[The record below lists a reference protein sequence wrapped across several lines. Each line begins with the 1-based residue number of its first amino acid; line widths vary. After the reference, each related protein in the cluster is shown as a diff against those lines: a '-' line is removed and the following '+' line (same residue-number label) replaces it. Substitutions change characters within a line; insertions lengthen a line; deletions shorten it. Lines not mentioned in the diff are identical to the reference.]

1 MIHFYKRYIV
11 CKFCFLHWWCCIHF
25 WSLLTLIFLTMFKA
39 SVYVE
44 NLKDPVMKISLLEL
58 TRIKNSYLS
67 QIVLSVNLCD
77 GCSDDAVSIIFT
89 DEESFTVTSVLKS
102 LSMIKAGY
110 SIITDSGKDLSR
122 RLGLLSSASED
133 LNNCKETFFS
143 TENSSCPQMQER
155 RDTNED
161 DDNLKIK
168 SIETVAKRDP
178 ISHSINEDI
187 IVCDTA
193 DAGGD
198 YSFSKDSSVIGKS
211 ELTNGVRCS
220 NDSLESENE
229 NRNVTTIVNA
239 KLKMM
244 PPQDSTPKRKARL
257 MKESS
262 SSKDF
267 ISGVDSL
274 SGIEDIDCCIK
285 CKMDN

>member
-44 NLKDPVMKISLLEL
+44 NLKDPVMKISLMEL

-122 RLGLLSSASED
+122 RLGLLSSASKD
-133 LNNCKETFFS
+133 LNNCQESFS
-143 TENSSCPQMQER
+143 TENSSCPQMKENINNCDNNQEIQ
-155 RDTNED
+155 
-161 DDNLKIK
+161 L
-168 SIETVAKRDP
+168 IET
-178 ISHSINEDI
+178 
-187 IVCDTA
+187 IVE
-193 DAGGD
+193 GE
-198 YSFSKDSSVIGKS
+198 SVVQ
-211 ELTNGVRCS
+211 LC
-220 NDSLESENE
+220 
-229 NRNVTTIVNA
+229 
-239 KLKMM
+239 
-244 PPQDSTPKRKARL
+244 
-257 MKESS
+257 
-262 SSKDF
+262 
-267 ISGVDSL
+267 
-274 SGIEDIDCCIK
+274 
-285 CKMDN
+285 